1 MSRLFRILFYYW
13 ARTLTP
19 SHPHT
24 LTTVKFPYEREL
36 CLLLPGLAWLV
47 VSIVYHDILNITL
60 S

>member
-1 MSRLFRILFYYW
+1 MMKCPGCSAFCFIT
-13 ARTLTP
+13 APTP
-19 SHPHT
+19 SQPHT

-36 CLLLPGLAWLV
+36 CLLLPGLAWV